1 MYFSKFPYI
10 VYDSVGNGEFK
21 MNMAADYKEDM
32 GVIAGMRTMGL
43 PNIFKIEYMYKD
55 GPNTHLND
63 IGHCALRT
71 VEVSYGSDRFVS
83 YEGGYPQ
90 TTKLTLGFTEMDI
103 ITRSMIEDGR

>member
-1 MYFSKFPYI
+1 
-10 VYDSVGNGEFK
+10 
-21 MNMAADYKEDM
+21 M
-32 GVIAGMRTMGL
+32 GTIAGMRTMSI

-55 GPNTHLND
+55 GPNTHLNK